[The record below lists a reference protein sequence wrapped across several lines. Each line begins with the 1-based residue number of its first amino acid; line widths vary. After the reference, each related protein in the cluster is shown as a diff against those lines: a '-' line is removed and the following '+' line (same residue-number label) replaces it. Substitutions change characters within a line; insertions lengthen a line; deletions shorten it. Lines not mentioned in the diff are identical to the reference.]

1 MTIKNSFLTA
11 FVMIA
16 VLNCLEVDAQVM
28 VRGGDGK
35 EIPCISLQ
43 INPPDSAASVS
54 ASQSPVL
61 PNIPN
66 PDFFINVKFA
76 MRIIKNKNS
85 KK

>member
-11 FVMIA
+11 FIIIA
-16 VLNCLEVDAQVM
+16 VLNCLEVDAQVT
-28 VRGGDGK
+28 VREGDGK
-35 EIPCISLQ
+35 EIPCICLR
-43 INPPDSAASVS
+43 INPTDSGASVS

-66 PDFFINVKFA
+66 PDLFVNIKFA